1 MQNKTA
7 PLFVSSDTAL
17 GAFNVTSGID
27 RFDVQFKNTLDIPL
41 TAKNITLQLTQATV
55 PWTVLNISVEK
66 ANNLFRLK
74 VDGNPGTP
82 FDVTIPDGLYGVNDL
97 SDAINRELINEGLVG
112 GLVVLTG
119 DNSTGR
125 VLITLT
131 EADLQVEW
139 IVGSMFEL
147 TGFNSGQEVPAA
159 GFTAAAFSELG
170 PNVANFSDVSSFLAH
185 TTLLGASGIP
195 IGNKEAQVMAQ
206 IQITVPPGSQINF
219 QPQNPIKMAVP
230 HLIGQKINEASFY
243 MTDQL
248 NRGVDF
254 NQENFTFL
262 VELKWLEE

>member
-1 MQNKTA
+1 MQNKSF

-27 RFDVQFKNTLDIPL
+27 RFDVQFKNTIDIPD

-55 PWTVLNISVEK
+55 FWTVLNISVEK

-82 FDVTIPDGLYGVNDL
+82 FDITIPDGLYSVTDL
-97 SDAINRELINEGLVG
+97 NDAINRELINEGLAG

-131 EADLQVEW
+131 DVDLQVEW
-139 IVGSMFEL
+139 IAGSMFEL
-147 TGFNSGQEVPAA
+147 TGFNLAQEVPAA
-159 GFTAAAFSELG
+159 GFTTAAFSELG
-170 PNVANFSDVSSFLAH
+170 PNVAAFSDISSFLAH

-195 IGNKEAQVMAQ
+195 IGDSEAQVIAQ
-206 IQITVPPGSQINF
+206 IQITVPPGSQVNF
-219 QPQNPIKMAVP
+219 QPDNPIKLAVP
-230 HLIGQKINEASFY
+230 HLIGQKINEATFY
-243 MTDQL
+243 LTDQL
-248 NRGVDF
+248 NRGLDF
-254 NQENFTFL
+254 NEEDFTMML
-262 VELKWLEE
+262 ELKWLQE